1 MKKYIEIPAEA
12 LENIENDKYVAG
24 STGERLAEGECDTNQ
39 VLQLG
44 EEGSRVPTGER
55 GDAP

>member
-12 LENIENDKYVAG
+12 LENIENDKYV
-24 STGERLAEGECDTNQ
+24 LAEGECDTNQ